1 MHMLTWYIEHHP
13 IFFHFLP
20 SMKHSFL
27 PLNPVRSLELFLV
40 FAGLPPWG
48 KFYFLCSPKCFWHY
62 GRAFAF
68 LHFIST
74 VTVTSK
80 LKKFV
85 MVNRY
90 TRNIFRL
97 FGLILPL
104 IWSNISGMPSRIPP
118 ALRIIQFLYTLSL
131 SYFVLSLLSALL
143 YRETK

>member
-1 MHMLTWYIEHHP
+1 MLTWYIEYHP

-68 LHFIST
+68 LLFIST

-80 LKKFV
+80 LEEICDRK
-85 MVNRY
+85 
-90 TRNIFRL
+90 
-97 FGLILPL
+97 
-104 IWSNISGMPSRIPP
+104 PP
-118 ALRIIQFLYTLSL
+118 HKE
-131 SYFVLSLLSALL
+131 YF
-143 YRETK
+143 